1 MRVVAA
7 CLVLLAT
14 VSIIAISPAVAQFD
28 VGFMGGPV
36 NTGIPFVVGPC
47 FTAAAPFSQGTAFM
61 TVANTS
67 TLAHDF
73 TGSLAIAFTPDAGQ
87 GVGSSF
93 GFPLAPTIAQT
104 TSEIVTATRSYFFA
118 DFLTR

>member
-7 CLVLLAT
+7 FIVLLAA
-14 VSIIAISPAVAQFD
+14 VSLIAILPAVAQFD

-36 NTGIPFVVGPC
+36 NTGIPFVAGPC

-73 TGSLAIAFTPDAGQ
+73 TGSLAIAFPDFESPVSDSIPA
-87 GVGSSF
+87 F
-93 GFPLAPTIAQT
+93 APTIAQT
-104 TSEIVTATRSYFFA
+104 TSETIAATRSYYFA
-118 DFLTR
+118 DFIAG